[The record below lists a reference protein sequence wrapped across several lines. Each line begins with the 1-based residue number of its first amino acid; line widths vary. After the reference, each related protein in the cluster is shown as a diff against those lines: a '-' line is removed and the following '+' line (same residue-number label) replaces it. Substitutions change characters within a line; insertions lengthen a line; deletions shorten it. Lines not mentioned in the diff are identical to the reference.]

1 MTIYKQ
7 IIYGIL
13 NLYIVSMK
21 SLIIN
26 EFQEFPYNID
36 GKEYTL
42 LVVKNVPVNLK
53 VIKEQFPNLRTLC
66 LNNNNLHSMTELS
79 GLQHLT
85 SLYMDNNHI
94 TKIQGNLDLVQLS
107 LRNNKITDMSGVS

>member
-1 MTIYKQ
+1 MKMTIYKQ

-53 VIKEQFPNLRTLC
+53 VIKEQFPNLRTLG
-66 LNNNNLHSMTELS
+66 LNNNQLTGNIPSSVSNLT
-79 GLQHLT
+79 
-85 SLYMDNNHI
+85 I
-94 TKIQGNLDLVQLS
+94 
-107 LRNNKITDMSGVS
+107 LRNFYLV